1 MKIRACCVALMI
13 GLAFQT
19 GAHARET
26 VLTAHVAADGTLLQ
40 QSPQWISSVE
50 LQAQPNYYNQ
60 YKVLLKPSAMPG
72 KPRFC
77 VASPIDASSYER
89 QLHGQAKVIGV
100 PRASHV
106 TVMTQLVDVQGPSG
120 DNALEFMLMCSR

>member
-13 GLAFQT
+13 GLAFQA
-19 GAHARET
+19 GAHAKET
-26 VLTAHVAADGTLLQ
+26 LLTAHVAADGTLLQ

-50 LQAQPNYYNQ
+50 LQAQPNYFNQ
-60 YKVLLKPSAMPG
+60 YKILLKPSATPG
-72 KPRFC
+72 NPRFC
-77 VASPIDASSYER
+77 VASPIDASSYDR
-89 QLHGQAKVIGV
+89 QLHGQAKVIGT

-106 TVMTQLVDVQGPSG
+106 TVMTQLLDMPGASG